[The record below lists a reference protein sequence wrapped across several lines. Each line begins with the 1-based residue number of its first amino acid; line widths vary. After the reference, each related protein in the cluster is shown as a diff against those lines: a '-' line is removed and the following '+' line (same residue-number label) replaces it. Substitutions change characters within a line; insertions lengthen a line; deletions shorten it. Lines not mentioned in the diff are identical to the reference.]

1 MNENLALYKICKIL
15 LATIYIF
22 LVPSKN
28 DTDDKIISSWFHVF
42 YLGGFTL
49 KGWGSLRLQKSL
61 IS

>member
-15 LATIYIF
+15 LATISIF
-22 LVPSKN
+22 LVSSKSE
-28 DTDDKIISSWFHVF
+28 TDDKIISSWFHVF
-42 YLGGFTL
+42 YSGGFTL